1 MKLGGEIMAKFIFK
15 LVFDNGKIFHISAK
29 TRTKA
34 IEKYCVEY
42 GVCEEWV
49 RQHCLIKNLGKG
61 A

>member
-1 MKLGGEIMAKFIFK
+1 MKCMFK

-34 IEKYCVEY
+34 IEQYCIEY

-49 RQHCLIKNLGKG
+49 RQHCRIENLGMVVQ
-61 A
+61 